1 MISGIIF
8 AVFILTVSVIIIQS
22 CNCNQLCVFS
32 HFIFFLL
39 QLNFCQSLFQFF
51 EKEEDH
57 GQLLDQALLK
67 IREIENVQDISM
79 EEHEENQFRIKEMS
93 MQIIKAVINRGFYGI
108 PRDPNYWK
116 EFLSEEMQFDE
127 DATEENT

>member
-1 MISGIIF
+1 
-8 AVFILTVSVIIIQS
+8 
-22 CNCNQLCVFS
+22 
-32 HFIFFLL
+32 
-39 QLNFCQSLFQFF
+39 
-51 EKEEDH
+51 
-57 GQLLDQALLK
+57 
-67 IREIENVQDISM
+67 M

-127 DATEENT
+127 DATEENK

>member
-1 MISGIIF
+1 MP
-8 AVFILTVSVIIIQS
+8 IIIP
-22 CNCNQLCVFS
+22 
-32 HFIFFLL
+32 IFWKRRRSWPIIGSGFA
-39 QLNFCQSLFQFF
+39 
-51 EKEEDH
+51 EI
-57 GQLLDQALLK
+57 G
-67 IREIENVQDISM
+67 EIENVQDISM
-79 EEHEENQFRIKEMS
+79 EEHEENQFRIKEML

>member
-1 MISGIIF
+1 MYSHISFFFSITTKF
-8 AVFILTVSVIIIQS
+8 LPIIIQ
-22 CNCNQLCVFS
+22 
-32 HFIFFLL
+32 IFW
-39 QLNFCQSLFQFF
+39 
-51 EKEEDH
+51 KEEDH

-93 MQIIKAVINRGFYGI
+93 MQIIKAVIDRGFYGI

-116 EFLSEEMQFDE
+116 DISIEEMQFDE
-127 DATEENT
+127 DAIEENT

>member
-1 MISGIIF
+1 MYSH
-8 AVFILTVSVIIIQS
+8 ILFFSITAKFLPIIIQ
-22 CNCNQLCVFS
+22 
-32 HFIFFLL
+32 IFW
-39 QLNFCQSLFQFF
+39 
-51 EKEEDH
+51 KEEDH

-93 MQIIKAVINRGFYGI
+93 MQIIKAVINRSIYGI

-116 EFLSEEMQFDE
+116 EFLSEEMQFD
-127 DATEENT
+127 